1 MDLFLNTI
9 SMKDNL
15 EQFIQDNRQEFD
27 REIPSLKVWAAID
40 KELNTDPEE
49 KPVGK
54 TRSMWR
60 YAWIAASVAF
70 LLASGAFIGIQMT
83 GGQSEIASLSDVS
96 TEYEEMEV
104 YYQKQIQEK
113 VALLARYDDQ
123 TVTKDLEQV
132 DEFMKEL
139 QQELKEAP
147 KGNEEKIINAMI
159 DNYQTKVNI
168 LERVLERIQSSN
180 RKNLKSEENETVDI

>member
-1 MDLFLNTI
+1 
-9 SMKDNL
+9 MKDNL

>member
-1 MDLFLNTI
+1 LDLFLNTI
-9 SMKDNL
+9 NMKDNL

-60 YAWIAASVAF
+60 YAWIAASVAL

-83 GGQSEIASLSDVS
+83 GEQSEIASLSDVS
-96 TEYEEMEV
+96 TEYAEMEV

-147 KGNEEKIINAMI
+147 KGNEEIIINAMI

>member
-1 MDLFLNTI
+1 
-9 SMKDNL
+9 MKDNL
-15 EQFIQDNRQEFD
+15 EKFIQENRQEFD

-40 KELNTDPEE
+40 KELNTDSKAEPT
-49 KPVGK
+49 GK
-54 TRSMWR
+54 TRRMWR

-70 LLASGAFIGIQMT
+70 LLTSGAFIGMQMA
-83 GGQSEIASLSDVS
+83 GNSQSEIASLSDVS
-96 TEYEEMEV
+96 SEYAEMEV
-104 YYQKQIQEK
+104 YYQSQIQEK
-113 VALLARYDDQ
+113 VAQLARYDDQ

-139 QQELKEAP
+139 QEELKESP

-159 DNYQTKVNI
+159 DNYQTKINI

-180 RKNLKSEENETVDI
+180 RKNLKSEEDETIDI